1 MKNARKKN
9 KFPPGWDEKKARGVM
24 EHYENRTEDEAAEE
38 DEFRTQTPL
47 GRRHVRSTRT
57 GSCGAVPDRI
67 EQGISDRT
75 FDFAWSRPVTEGG
88 AGGLEC

>member
-38 DEFRTQTPL
+38 DESALKHPSAAVMSVPRELVPV
-47 GRRHVRSTRT
+47 VRSLIALSK
-57 GSCGAVPDRI
+57 G
-67 EQGISDRT
+67 
-75 FDFAWSRPVTEGG
+75 
-88 AGGLEC
+88 